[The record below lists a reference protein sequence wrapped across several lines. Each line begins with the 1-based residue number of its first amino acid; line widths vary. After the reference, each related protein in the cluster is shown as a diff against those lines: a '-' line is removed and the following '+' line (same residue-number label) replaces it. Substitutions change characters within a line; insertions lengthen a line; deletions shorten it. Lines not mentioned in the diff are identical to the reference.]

1 MIAIDTNILVRHL
14 VNDDLAQARAAREL
28 IESLTPE
35 RPGFICREVAIEV
48 VWVLERSYKFPRTR
62 IVAAL
67 EQLADSNNIVIE
79 SSEDVATAAAAYEER
94 RADFADLMIL
104 AASER
109 AGARPLYTFDRRFAR
124 LEGVNLL
131 TGDVSM

>member
-67 EQLADSNNIVIE
+67 EQLAASNNIVIE
-79 SSEDVATAAAAYEER
+79 SSEEVVTAAAAYEER

-104 AASER
+104 ASSER
-109 AGARPLYTFDRRFAR
+109 ANARPLYTFDRRFAR
-124 LEGVNLL
+124 LGGVNLL
-131 TGDVSM
+131 ATDNC

>member
-67 EQLADSNNIVIE
+67 EQLAASNNIVIE

-109 AGARPLYTFDRRFAR
+109 AKARPLYTFDRRFAR
-124 LEGVNLL
+124 LEGVSLL
-131 TGDVSM
+131 T

>member
-14 VNDDLAQARAAREL
+14 VNDDLVQARVAREL

-35 RPGFICREVAIEV
+35 QPGFICREVAIEV

-62 IVAAL
+62 IAAAL
-67 EQLADSNNIVIE
+67 EQLAASNNIVIE
-79 SSEDVATAAAAYEER
+79 SSEDVLTAASAYEEG

-109 AGARPLYTFDRRFAR
+109 ANARPIYTFDRRFSR

-131 TGDVSM
+131 ATDNC